1 MGGNPFCHSV
11 LQERLGLSCS
21 LYFFSFFFFDL
32 GRCKDACR
40 LDPSWFYINWCSL
53 RHHFLVKAHSFSP
66 PLNLFKGRGRNNS
79 FSRTSKHGFSQGF
92 SYHLHSSFSFTSLPL
107 SENPI
112 AGIDSSCSIW

>member
-40 LDPSWFYINWCSL
+40 
-53 RHHFLVKAHSFSP
+53 
-66 PLNLFKGRGRNNS
+66 G
-79 FSRTSKHGFSQGF
+79 
-92 SYHLHSSFSFTSLPL
+92 
-107 SENPI
+107 NPR
-112 AGIDSSCSIW
+112 